1 MLITDK
7 DNQMLPKDFEKK
19 LKNFAEA
26 KKANINFYIA
36 LEIPAENVT
45 TNSKFLVGDEKTYGQ
60 YFNAKLGRGGTYII
74 FVRAMSKLNGVGIK
88 SIV

>member
-1 MLITDK
+1 MLIADK
-7 DNQMLPKDFEKK
+7 DNQMLPKNFEKK